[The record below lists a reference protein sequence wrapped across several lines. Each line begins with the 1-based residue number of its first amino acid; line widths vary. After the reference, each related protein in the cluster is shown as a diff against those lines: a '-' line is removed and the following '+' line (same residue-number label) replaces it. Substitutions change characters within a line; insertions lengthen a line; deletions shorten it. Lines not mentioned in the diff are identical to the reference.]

1 MRRYSYILVL
11 LSTLLACVA
20 VSCAPEL
27 DEAYVPDNMETVE
40 VDVLFRVDDMV
51 TKAMTAV
58 EEDTSLK
65 DVWVFQFDG
74 SADASRIVGK
84 PRYYAIEDGASRIG
98 FSKVD
103 DCTVV
108 FLANTHDAY
117 LELSDVKTFGD
128 IRKKMIRISDGA
140 DCYDP
145 DMYDLV
151 SSAVLNGMD
160 FTDPNV
166 NVQPALSRI
175 FARISFTLTDSCE
188 DIDIRSVQLCN
199 VPEKVEYLPHL
210 LSSSELYPTSSQS
223 SRINYPSEPFTGSSQ
238 TYFWYVCATALIAF
252 LIQSVTYIV
261 HFDRAYKK
269 SLHELETY
277 YDEDEGHK
285 IKWVRFCYIISMLTI
300 LFVLVYLCLYWF
312 LDYKME
318 VASVYTIWWLLY
330 MLYLTS
336 NFISFIGSH
345 KLVLDAFAHK
355 ALSAG
360 DLIQKISENK
370 KRKEKKDDDSAQVV
384 ISESEI
390 RKLEAALK
398 QWVDKKSFREY
409 DKSREDIARELNT
422 TKEILHH
429 YFISIKKVDFKTWRT
444 ELRIEEAKRLL
455 LKDKNV
461 STNIIAEAS
470 GFSDRSNFHRQFVK
484 IVGCSPKQWRDS
496 QGHPAGI

>member
-1 MRRYSYILVL
+1 MISININPQTAVPLIVGVGSTVLAVL
-11 LSTLLACVA
+11 LMLIKIPHSDYSV
-20 VSCAPEL
+20 
-27 DEAYVPDNMETVE
+27 
-40 VDVLFRVDDMV
+40 
-51 TKAMTAV
+51 K
-58 EEDTSLK
+58 
-65 DVWVFQFDG
+65 
-74 SADASRIVGK
+74 
-84 PRYYAIEDGASRIG
+84 
-98 FSKVD
+98 
-103 DCTVV
+103 
-108 FLANTHDAY
+108 LANSKIA
-117 LELSDVKTFGD
+117 
-128 IRKKMIRISDGA
+128 
-140 DCYDP
+140 
-145 DMYDLV
+145 LV
-151 SSAVLNGMD
+151 
-160 FTDPNV
+160 
-166 NVQPALSRI
+166 
-175 FARISFTLTDSCE
+175 ISFLICSFMMFYSMSQYGKSEIKDWDMFLMLSIYIVVHFSTSIISYSMIALLKHE
-188 DIDIRSVQLCN
+188 KHKWQGLF
-199 VPEKVEYLPHL
+199 VPGLFVSALVAFML
-210 LSSSELYPTSSQS
+210 LESYKSG
-223 SRINYPSEPFTGSSQ
+223 NQ
-238 TYFWYVCATALIAF
+238 TYFWYVCAAALIAF

-269 SLHELETY
+269 SLHELEAY
-277 YDEDEGHK
+277 YDEDESHK
-285 IKWVRFCYIISMLTI
+285 IKWVRFCYVISMLTI

-360 DLIQKISENK
+360 ELIQKISENK

-496 QGHPAGI
+496 EGHPAGI

>member
-1 MRRYSYILVL
+1 MISININPQTAVPLIVGVGSTVLAVL
-11 LSTLLACVA
+11 LMLIKIPHSDYSV
-20 VSCAPEL
+20 
-27 DEAYVPDNMETVE
+27 
-40 VDVLFRVDDMV
+40 
-51 TKAMTAV
+51 K
-58 EEDTSLK
+58 
-65 DVWVFQFDG
+65 
-74 SADASRIVGK
+74 
-84 PRYYAIEDGASRIG
+84 
-98 FSKVD
+98 
-103 DCTVV
+103 
-108 FLANTHDAY
+108 LANSKIALVVSFLICSFMMFYSMSQYGKSEIKDWDMFLMLSIYIVVHFSTSIISYSMIALLKTEKHKWQGLFVPGLFVSALVAFML
-117 LELSDVKTFGD
+117 LESYKSG
-128 IRKKMIRISDGA
+128 
-140 DCYDP
+140 
-145 DMYDLV
+145 
-151 SSAVLNGMD
+151 N
-160 FTDPNV
+160 
-166 NVQPALSRI
+166 
-175 FARISFTLTDSCE
+175 
-188 DIDIRSVQLCN
+188 
-199 VPEKVEYLPHL
+199 
-210 LSSSELYPTSSQS
+210 
-223 SRINYPSEPFTGSSQ
+223 Q
-238 TYFWYVCATALIAF
+238 TYFWYVCAAALIAF

-261 HFDRAYKK
+261 HFDRAYKT

-318 VASVYTIWWLLY
+318 VASVYTIWWLIY

-360 DLIQKISENK
+360 ELIQKISENK

-409 DKSREDIARELNT
+409 DNSREDIARELNT

-496 QGHPAGI
+496 EGHPAGI

>member
-1 MRRYSYILVL
+1 MISININPQTAVPLIVGVGSTVLAVL
-11 LSTLLACVA
+11 LMLIKIPHSDYSV
-20 VSCAPEL
+20 
-27 DEAYVPDNMETVE
+27 
-40 VDVLFRVDDMV
+40 
-51 TKAMTAV
+51 K
-58 EEDTSLK
+58 
-65 DVWVFQFDG
+65 
-74 SADASRIVGK
+74 
-84 PRYYAIEDGASRIG
+84 
-98 FSKVD
+98 
-103 DCTVV
+103 
-108 FLANTHDAY
+108 LANSKIALVVSFLICSFMMFYSMSQYGKSEIKDWDMFLMLSIYIVVHFSTSIISYSMIALLKHEKHKWQGLFVPGLFVSALVAFML
-117 LELSDVKTFGD
+117 LESYKSG
-128 IRKKMIRISDGA
+128 
-140 DCYDP
+140 
-145 DMYDLV
+145 
-151 SSAVLNGMD
+151 N
-160 FTDPNV
+160 
-166 NVQPALSRI
+166 
-175 FARISFTLTDSCE
+175 
-188 DIDIRSVQLCN
+188 
-199 VPEKVEYLPHL
+199 
-210 LSSSELYPTSSQS
+210 
-223 SRINYPSEPFTGSSQ
+223 Q
-238 TYFWYVCATALIAF
+238 TYFWYVCAAALIAF
-252 LIQSVTYIV
+252 LIQYVTYIV

-360 DLIQKISENK
+360 ELIQKISENK

-496 QGHPAGI
+496 EGHPTGI

>member
-1 MRRYSYILVL
+1 MISININPQTAVPLIVGVGSTVLAVL
-11 LSTLLACVA
+11 LMLIKIPHSDYSV
-20 VSCAPEL
+20 
-27 DEAYVPDNMETVE
+27 
-40 VDVLFRVDDMV
+40 
-51 TKAMTAV
+51 K
-58 EEDTSLK
+58 
-65 DVWVFQFDG
+65 
-74 SADASRIVGK
+74 
-84 PRYYAIEDGASRIG
+84 
-98 FSKVD
+98 
-103 DCTVV
+103 
-108 FLANTHDAY
+108 LANSKIALVVSFLICSFMMFYSMSQYGKSEIKDWDMFLMLSIYIVVHFSTSIISYSMIALLKTEKHKWQGLFVPGLFVSALVAFML
-117 LELSDVKTFGD
+117 LESYKSG
-128 IRKKMIRISDGA
+128 
-140 DCYDP
+140 
-145 DMYDLV
+145 
-151 SSAVLNGMD
+151 N
-160 FTDPNV
+160 
-166 NVQPALSRI
+166 
-175 FARISFTLTDSCE
+175 
-188 DIDIRSVQLCN
+188 
-199 VPEKVEYLPHL
+199 
-210 LSSSELYPTSSQS
+210 
-223 SRINYPSEPFTGSSQ
+223 Q
-238 TYFWYVCATALIAF
+238 TYFWYVCAAALIAF

-261 HFDRAYKK
+261 HFDRAYKT

-318 VASVYTIWWLLY
+318 VASVYTIWWLIY

-360 DLIQKISENK
+360 ELIQKISENK
-370 KRKEKKDDDSAQVV
+370 KRKEKKDNDSAQVV

-390 RKLEAALK
+390 RELEAALK

>member
-1 MRRYSYILVL
+1 MISININPQTAVPLIVGVGSTVLAVL
-11 LSTLLACVA
+11 LMLIKIPHSDYSV
-20 VSCAPEL
+20 
-27 DEAYVPDNMETVE
+27 
-40 VDVLFRVDDMV
+40 
-51 TKAMTAV
+51 K
-58 EEDTSLK
+58 
-65 DVWVFQFDG
+65 
-74 SADASRIVGK
+74 
-84 PRYYAIEDGASRIG
+84 
-98 FSKVD
+98 
-103 DCTVV
+103 
-108 FLANTHDAY
+108 LANSKIA
-117 LELSDVKTFGD
+117 
-128 IRKKMIRISDGA
+128 
-140 DCYDP
+140 
-145 DMYDLV
+145 LV
-151 SSAVLNGMD
+151 
-160 FTDPNV
+160 
-166 NVQPALSRI
+166 
-175 FARISFTLTDSCE
+175 ISFLICSFMMFYSMSQYGKSEIKDWDMFLMLSIYIVVHFSTSIISYSMIALLKHE
-188 DIDIRSVQLCN
+188 KHKWQGLF
-199 VPEKVEYLPHL
+199 VPGLFVSALVAFML
-210 LSSSELYPTSSQS
+210 LESYKSG
-223 SRINYPSEPFTGSSQ
+223 NQ
-238 TYFWYVCATALIAF
+238 TYFWYVCAAALIAF

-318 VASVYTIWWLLY
+318 VASVYTIWWLIY

-360 DLIQKISENK
+360 ELIQKISENK

-496 QGHPAGI
+496 EGHPAGI

>member
-1 MRRYSYILVL
+1 MISININPQTAVPLIVGVGSTVLAVL
-11 LSTLLACVA
+11 LMLIKIPHSDYSV
-20 VSCAPEL
+20 
-27 DEAYVPDNMETVE
+27 
-40 VDVLFRVDDMV
+40 
-51 TKAMTAV
+51 K
-58 EEDTSLK
+58 
-65 DVWVFQFDG
+65 
-74 SADASRIVGK
+74 
-84 PRYYAIEDGASRIG
+84 
-98 FSKVD
+98 
-103 DCTVV
+103 
-108 FLANTHDAY
+108 LANSKIALVVSFLICSFMMFYSMSQYGKSEIKDWDMFLMLSIYIVVHFSTSIISYSMIALLKTEKHKWQGLFVPGLFVSALVAFML
-117 LELSDVKTFGD
+117 LESYKSG
-128 IRKKMIRISDGA
+128 
-140 DCYDP
+140 
-145 DMYDLV
+145 
-151 SSAVLNGMD
+151 N
-160 FTDPNV
+160 
-166 NVQPALSRI
+166 
-175 FARISFTLTDSCE
+175 
-188 DIDIRSVQLCN
+188 
-199 VPEKVEYLPHL
+199 
-210 LSSSELYPTSSQS
+210 
-223 SRINYPSEPFTGSSQ
+223 Q
-238 TYFWYVCATALIAF
+238 TYFWYVCAAALIAF
-252 LIQSVTYIV
+252 LIQSVTYIT
-261 HFDRAYKK
+261 HFDRAYKT

-318 VASVYTIWWLLY
+318 VASVYTIWWLIY

-360 DLIQKISENK
+360 ELIQKISENK
-370 KRKEKKDDDSAQVV
+370 KRKEKKDNDSAQVV

-496 QGHPAGI
+496 EGHPAGI